1 MDFPQVGVATNV
13 TISKINFDNYV
24 WLEKTDGI
32 RVVIGILQDETML
45 ELQSIND
52 MRSDM
57 KFVLDCEKYL
67 DKYFIFDV
75 LVSNDMNVMDKH
87 YLERIDSVRDIK
99 YEKFSV
105 KLSLYQLKDTFNY
118 IVTYEAFFRSLDG
131 KPMEE
136 YVEARNL
143 KDSIK
148 EEIENFFGSVDCE
161 YKQVNIKTLL

>member
-1 MDFPQVGVATNV
+1 MN
-13 TISKINFDNYV
+13 DNYY
-24 WLEKTDGI
+24 KI
-32 RVVIGILQDETML
+32 ILQYEIPYNILDSQDQNIIQARNILYEKLKT
-45 ELQSIND
+45 SIP
-52 MRSDM
+52 
-57 KFVLDCEKYL
+57 E
-67 DKYFIFDV
+67 
-75 LVSNDMNVMDKH
+75 
-87 YLERIDSVRDIK
+87 K